1 MKLTL
6 ESYLPYKLSVTS
18 NKVSAL
24 IAKAYEA
31 KFGLSIPQWRLLAV
45 LNQESPLS
53 QLELVNRTF
62 MDKVMVSRTVSSL
75 LTRGLIARE
84 IQTSD
89 KRLQALSLTKD
100 GQSVV
105 DEIIPI
111 AKDLE
116 AQVLKNF
123 SKEEILTLEGLL
135 DALSARVDEICE

>member
-75 LTRGLIARE
+75 IARGLIERKTQKA
-84 IQTSD
+84 D

-100 GQSVV
+100 GQVVV

-111 AKDLE
+111 AKELE
-116 AQVLKNF
+116 AKILAPF
-123 SKEEILTLEGLL
+123 SKEEILSLEGLL
-135 DALSARVDEICE
+135 DALTRRTDQI

>member
-24 IAKAYEA
+24 IAKAYEV

-75 LTRGLIARE
+75 IARGLIERKTQKA
-84 IQTSD
+84 D

-100 GQSVV
+100 GQVVV

-111 AKDLE
+111 AKELE
-116 AQVLKNF
+116 AKILAPF
-123 SKEEILTLEGLL
+123 SKEEILSLEGLL
-135 DALSARVDEICE
+135 DALTRRTDEI

>member
-31 KFGLSIPQWRLLAV
+31 KFGLSIPHWRLLAV

-75 LTRGLIARE
+75 IARGLIERKTQKA
-84 IQTSD
+84 D

-100 GQSVV
+100 GQVVV

-111 AKDLE
+111 AKELE
-116 AQVLKNF
+116 AKILAPF
-123 SKEEILTLEGLL
+123 SKEEILSLEGLL
-135 DALSARVDEICE
+135 DSLTRRTDEI